1 MPYIEVNGIKTNYVD
16 EGTGECIL
24 ILHGWGASIETFRPV
39 IDYFKNKNRVVA
51 LDMPG
56 CGKTEEPSAAYC
68 MNDYAAFVNTFRE
81 LLGIQN
87 PVLMGHS
94 NGGRTIL
101 KLFSQNPSYPCKK
114 VILIDASGIKHK
126 RSFAASVKL
135 YSYKTV
141 KAVLQCPIWK
151 KAAAPLLEKARTKFG
166 SADYQNSSPV
176 MRRTLVNIVSEDL
189 KYALPMISV
198 PTLIFWGDKDE
209 DTPLSDGKMM
219 EKMIPDCGL
228 IVLKGAGHYSYLEKL
243 GEFLRVSDYFI
254 NG

>member
-151 KAAAPLLEKARTKFG
+151 KAAASLKRSGLLLA
-166 SADYQNSSPV
+166 
-176 MRRTLVNIVSEDL
+176 
-189 KYALPMISV
+189 
-198 PTLIFWGDKDE
+198 DE
-209 DTPLSDGKMM
+209 DILHAMNDELSPAFLAGIKKENFKIMRSARR
-219 EKMIPDCGL
+219 ITT
-228 IVLKGAGHYSYLEKL
+228 IVPKHSLA
-243 GEFLRVSDYFI
+243 
-254 NG
+254 